1 MGPTNMNTNLQ
12 QCVLLC
18 AIWPGNRGF
27 ALRIIALFLRLR
39 RVHFAV
45 HDWGKKYKNCLCRV
59 YCTCN
64 QCDCCSFGIY
74 VFVCVSEYLCV
85 CENNLINEAQLMLRP
100 M

>member
-1 MGPTNMNTNLQ
+1 MCCFLLYMTCLQSKKETNKKKTETKITWYLMGPTNMNTNLQ

-45 HDWGKKYKNCLCRV
+45 HD
-59 YCTCN
+59 
-64 QCDCCSFGIY
+64 
-74 VFVCVSEYLCV
+74 
-85 CENNLINEAQLMLRP
+85 
-100 M
+100 

>member
-1 MGPTNMNTNLQ
+1 MCCFLLYMTRLQRKKETNKKKTETKITWSLMGPTNMNTNLQ

-45 HDWGKKYKNCLCRV
+45 HD
-59 YCTCN
+59 
-64 QCDCCSFGIY
+64 
-74 VFVCVSEYLCV
+74 
-85 CENNLINEAQLMLRP
+85 
-100 M
+100 

>member
-27 ALRIIALFLRLR
+27 ALRIIALFLRLC

-45 HDWGKKYKNCLCRV
+45 HDWGKKYKNCLYTVPVTNVIVVLLVFMYLYVCL
-59 YCTCN
+59 
-64 QCDCCSFGIY
+64 SIY
-74 VFVCVSEYLCV
+74 VFAKT
-85 CENNLINEAQLMLRP
+85 I
-100 M
+100 